1 LTRGWLS
8 LTILVLMGD
17 LMYAQEAR
25 PSTPELRASRDFLC
39 SAEPRVTPIPELWPA
54 GPGEL
59 HSELIIKAD
68 GEVGDARVVQST
80 FPTSTTEAAVKV
92 LKTWQFEPA
101 TKNGYDGQSADER
114 HNHILENF
122 RSSSIRVSLSRGPAR
137 VHRPRNALTI
147 IAGVSFIHSRF
158 PRVPLAYLFGGSS
171 SLA

>member
-1 LTRGWLS
+1 MTRGWLS

-101 TKNGYDGQSADER
+101 TKNGYV
-114 HNHILENF
+114 
-122 RSSSIRVSLSRGPAR
+122 VSLRMNVTITFSKTSEALQFEFLYPEGQRGCI
-137 VHRPRNALTI
+137 AL
-147 IAGVSFIHSRF
+147 GMPSQ
-158 PRVPLAYLFGGSS
+158 
-171 SLA
+171 